1 MHQTVY
7 TRGGG
12 GYENDPVPSNT
23 DAKFVCRN
31 GPKTPE
37 ITIVAGTTI
46 EVEWTFTANHLGD
59 GALYLSYGDDKFF
72 KIANFPEMNLSNN
85 QFHTVRLPAWLPA
98 SDRAVLRWEWYAL
111 HVYPGGDGSGGGGP
125 DEGSFEAFM
134 HQHFPENTRLVDG
147 VVVLDE
153 RVQGEE
159 WRGRF
164 ERIDAS
170 TELHDLGPA
179 PQET

>member
-1 MHQTVY
+1 MLKDL
-7 TRGGG
+7 
-12 GYENDPVPSNT
+12 ENLM
-23 DAKFVCRN
+23 
-31 GPKTPE
+31 
-37 ITIVAGTTI
+37 ITWKHKHGVVGVASREEGATAATE
-46 EVEWTFTANHLGD
+46 EVAATA
-59 GALYLSYGDDKFF
+59 A
-72 KIANFPEMNLSNN
+72 A
-85 QFHTVRLPAWLPA
+85 TA
-98 SDRAVLRWEWYAL
+98 
-111 HVYPGGDGSGGGGP
+111 GGDGSGGGGGP